1 MSQKV
6 RCSRFCQNR
15 RVSSRAVTKP
25 VLPTAFVLTKEQLH
39 RISRALSDP
48 TRFEIFQQIAGG
60 RCIACSELRE
70 SISVTA
76 PTVSHHLK
84 ELENAGLIDSEHVG
98 KFVNLT
104 LRREVWQAYLAE
116 LGRI

>member
-1 MSQKV
+1 M
-6 RCSRFCQNR
+6 RRFCQNR
-15 RVSSRAVTKP
+15 SVSSQTVAKTVTP
-25 VLPTAFVLTKEQLH
+25 APFVLPKDQRQ

-48 TRFEIFQQIAGG
+48 TRFEIFQQIAAG

-104 LRREVWQAYLAE
+104 LRRDVWQAYLAE